1 MKPVSTKTIKK
12 SSVLFLLMIFS
23 GTAYSENKIG
33 FVDMETLINDSPQI
47 LIARLKIS
55 QEFELQNDSIKQ
67 KEIDFELLENRI
79 TSDGAMM
86 SLPELTKLQE
96 RARILERQIRRAKED
111 LKDAIS
117 IQRSQALN
125 KIQSELKE
133 VVEKYAI
140 DNQYDAILV
149 NAILYV
155 SDEINI
161 TDEIL
166 TILREKSNSDEN

>member
-1 MKPVSTKTIKK
+1 MSSIFTNAIKK
-12 SSVLFLLMIFS
+12 PTAFFILLVFS
-23 GTAYSENKIG
+23 GISYSESKIG

-55 QEFELQNDSIKQ
+55 QEFELQNEAIKQ
-67 KEIDFELLENRI
+67 KEVDFELLENRI

-125 KIQSELKE
+125 KIQLDLKA

-140 DNQYDAILV
+140 DNNYDAILV

-166 TILREKSNSDEN
+166 KILRDKSNSDEN

>member
-1 MKPVSTKTIKK
+1 MKFVYKNSIEKST
-12 SSVLFLLMIFS
+12 VLFILLVFS
-23 GTAYSENKIG
+23 GLVYSEGKIG
-33 FVDMETLINDSPQI
+33 FVDMETLINESPQI

-55 QEFELQNDSIKQ
+55 KEFELQNEAIQQ
-67 KEIDFELLENRI
+67 KETDFELLENRI

-86 SLPELTKLQE
+86 SLPDLTKLQE

-125 KIQSELKE
+125 KIQLELKS

-140 DNQYDAILV
+140 DNNYDAILV

-166 TILREKSNSDEN
+166 KILREKSNNNEN

>member
-1 MKPVSTKTIKK
+1 MNHVFINAIKK
-12 SSVLFLLMIFS
+12 STVYIVLLVFS
-23 GTAYSENKIG
+23 GTVYSETKIG

-55 QEFELQNDSIKQ
+55 QEFEIQNEAIKQ
-67 KEIDFELLENRI
+67 KEVDFELLENRI

-125 KIQSELKE
+125 KIQLDLKA

-140 DNQYDAILV
+140 DNHYDAILV

-161 TDEIL
+161 TDKIL
-166 TILREKSNSDEN
+166 KILRDKSNSDEN

>member
-1 MKPVSTKTIKK
+1 MKFVHKNSTVKPT
-12 SSVLFLLMIFS
+12 VLLILLVFS
-23 GTAYSENKIG
+23 GLVYSAGKIG
-33 FVDMETLINDSPQI
+33 FVDMETLINESPQI

-55 QEFELQNDSIKQ
+55 QEFELQNEAIKQ
-67 KEIDFELLENRI
+67 KETDFELLENRI

-86 SLPELTKLQE
+86 SLPELSKLQE

-117 IQRSQALN
+117 IQRSQVLN
-125 KIQSELKE
+125 KIQEDLKA
-133 VVEKYAI
+133 VVEKYAK
-140 DNQYDAILV
+140 DNNYDAILV

-166 TILREKSNSDEN
+166 KILREKSNNNED

>member
-1 MKPVSTKTIKK
+1 MNLVFINTIKK
-12 SSVLFLLMIFS
+12 LTVYIVLLVFS
-23 GTAYSENKIG
+23 GTVYSESKIG

-55 QEFELQNDSIKQ
+55 QEFEIQNEAIKQ
-67 KEIDFELLENRI
+67 KEVDFELLENRI

-125 KIQSELKE
+125 KIQQDLKA

-140 DNQYDAILV
+140 DNHYDAILV

-166 TILREKSNSDEN
+166 KILRDKSNSDEN

>member
-1 MKPVSTKTIKK
+1 MKSIFTNVQNIKI
-12 SSVLFLLMIFS
+12 VFLILLGFS
-23 GTAYSENKIG
+23 GTVYSENKIG

-47 LIARLKIS
+47 LTARLKIS
-55 QEFELQNDSIKQ
+55 QDFELQNEAIKQ

-79 TSDGAMM
+79 TSDGAIMA
-86 SLPELTKLQE
+86 LPELTKLQE
-96 RARILERQIRRAKED
+96 RARILERQIRRSKED

-125 KIQSELKE
+125 KIQIDLKA

-166 TILREKSNSDEN
+166 KILREKSNKNEN

>member
-1 MKPVSTKTIKK
+1 MKSVSTKIIKK

-55 QEFELQNDSIKQ
+55 QEFELQNEAIKQ

>member
-1 MKPVSTKTIKK
+1 MKSVSIKTIRK
-12 SSVLFLLMIFS
+12 STVLFLLLVSS

-47 LIARLKIS
+47 LIARMKIS
-55 QEFELQNDSIKQ
+55 QEFELQNEAIKQ

-111 LKDAIS
+111 LKDAIN

-125 KIQSELKE
+125 KIQLELKE